1 MSLTQS
7 LNAAVSGLTAASR
20 GAEVVANN
28 IANKDLKS
36 YGKRTLDLSTAVLGG
51 VRIEG
56 ILRQGNTVVI
66 GERRMAQADLAANSV
81 LLGFHG
87 ALEGWLGLPG
97 DVGSLGN
104 RIDRLEAALTTAS
117 ATPQSEAYL
126 ATVLDTAQSLA
137 GGLRQVSEQI
147 QQARQ
152 QADSQIGSQ
161 VAEFNDALSRVAELN
176 RTIVRMAA
184 QGQDVSGLV
193 DQRQALVDQIAGIV
207 PLREIQREGGQ
218 IVLYS
223 AGGATLLDGQ
233 PAVLSIQPAG
243 VIRAESGPLPGLMLN
258 GQSVISGALDGGS
271 LSASLA
277 IRDEIAPA
285 AQTRL
290 DAIARN
296 LIERMEAAD
305 STRPSGSPG
314 LFTDAGINFTASN
327 KKGIAARISVNMLVD
342 PANGGD
348 LWRLRA
354 GLGASGPG
362 DVGNGAALTQLAN
375 VLSDLQTPASGG
387 FAPGQFS
394 LSGLAGQLLSSTA
407 TSRLSQQNAASF
419 AASRTSALE
428 QFEAAAGVDSDH
440 ELQILLRIETAYAAN
455 ARVITAVDHMLA
467 TLLEI

>member
-1 MSLTQS
+1 MSLSQS

-51 VRIEG
+51 VRVEG
-56 ILRQGNTVVI
+56 VLRQGNTVVI
-66 GERRMAQADLAANSV
+66 GERRIAQAELAATGT
-81 LLGFHG
+81 LLTFHSG
-87 ALEGWLGLPG
+87 LEGWLGLPG
-97 DVGSLGN
+97 DEGALGS
-104 RIDRLEAALTTAS
+104 RIDRLEAALTTA
-117 ATPQSEAYL
+117 AAMPQSEAHL
-126 ATVLDTAQSLA
+126 ASVLDSAQALA
-137 GGLRQVSEQI
+137 GGLRQISGQI

-161 VAEFNDALSRVAELN
+161 VAEFNDALARVAELN

-207 PLREIQREGGQ
+207 PLREIQRDGGQ

-243 VIRAESGPLPGLMLN
+243 VIRAESGPLPGLVLN
-258 GQSVISGALDGGS
+258 GQPVTGGALEGGS
-271 LSASLA
+271 LAANLA
-277 IRDEIAPA
+277 LRDEVAPA
-285 AQTRL
+285 AQARL
-290 DAIARN
+290 DGLARN
-296 LIERMEAAD
+296 LIGRLQAAD
-305 STRPSGSPG
+305 PTLAAGAPG
-314 LFTDAGINFTASN
+314 LFTDAGLAFAAADEQ
-327 KKGIAARISVNMLVD
+327 GIAARITVNALVD
-342 PANGGD
+342 PAQGGQ

-354 GLGASGPG
+354 GLGAATPG
-362 DVGNGAALTQLAN
+362 EVGNGAMFTRLAAT
-375 VLSDLQTPASGG
+375 LSEAQVPLSGNFG
-387 FAPGQFS
+387 PGAAS
-394 LSGLAGQLLSSTA
+394 LSGLAGQLLSSVSA
-407 TSRLSQQNAASF
+407 ARLTHQSAASF

-428 QFEAAAGVDSDH
+428 QFEAASGVDSDQ

-455 ARVITAVDHMLA
+455 ARVISAVDHMLA